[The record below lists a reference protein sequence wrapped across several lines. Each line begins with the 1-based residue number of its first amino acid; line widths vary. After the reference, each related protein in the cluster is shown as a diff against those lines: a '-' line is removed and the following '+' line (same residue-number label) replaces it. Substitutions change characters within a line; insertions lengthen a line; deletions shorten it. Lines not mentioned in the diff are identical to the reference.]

1 MEKKEVLRGDE
12 RRKCNGLRV
21 TGEQKAR
28 ETWDQDQQECDGQ
41 GRGEEN
47 EGDPSDMD
55 VQNSDGE
62 THHFYFNLDKD
73 LNGVGRQRNWAGKV
87 LSM

>member
-28 ETWDQDQQECDGQ
+28 ETWDQDQQECDG
-41 GRGEEN
+41 
-47 EGDPSDMD
+47 
-55 VQNSDGE
+55 
-62 THHFYFNLDKD
+62 
-73 LNGVGRQRNWAGKV
+73 
-87 LSM
+87 